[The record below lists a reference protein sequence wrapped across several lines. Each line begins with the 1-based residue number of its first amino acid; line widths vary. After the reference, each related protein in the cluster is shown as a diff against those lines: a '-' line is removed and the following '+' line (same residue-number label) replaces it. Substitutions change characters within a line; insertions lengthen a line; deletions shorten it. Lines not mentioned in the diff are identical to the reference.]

1 LIAEFIGRAQHG
13 LACFLARFWRTS
25 ETDCRTCGFP
35 TAAPGSPKE
44 RILPLAAVAN
54 RRRTLYQGGVM
65 IAHRHHSSRFAFIP
79 LDNVRS

>member
-1 LIAEFIGRAQHG
+1 M
-13 LACFLARFWRTS
+13 
-25 ETDCRTCGFP
+25 FP
-35 TAAPGSPKE
+35 RSRLENQRDELSDLRVRHREAKE
-44 RILPLAAVAN
+44 RILPLVAVVN